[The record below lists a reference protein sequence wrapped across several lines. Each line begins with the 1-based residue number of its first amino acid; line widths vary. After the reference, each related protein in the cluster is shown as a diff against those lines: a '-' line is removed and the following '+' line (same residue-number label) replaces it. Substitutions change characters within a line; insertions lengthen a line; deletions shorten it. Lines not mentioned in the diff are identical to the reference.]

1 MARTSE
7 YFLLLQVVV
16 NSQRGGW
23 LGKPLSL
30 YLAVA
35 KQVTFY
41 GRTLLVRSPYEE
53 ACTELAQQLADS
65 PTEQLDLEFD
75 VISIIRFFLA
85 WSLLQSIASSFF
97 RIHRIRNTLAK
108 AGSFCRLNVLKNLSN
123 TTLCTFCGN
132 CVQPCK
138 DPNLASQR

>member
-85 WSLLQSIASSFF
+85 
-97 RIHRIRNTLAK
+97 
-108 AGSFCRLNVLKNLSN
+108 
-123 TTLCTFCGN
+123 
-132 CVQPCK
+132 
-138 DPNLASQR
+138 